1 MGSPAPPPPPP
12 VCTNPQQAQ
21 VKESSATGDFSTV
34 VSSPTI
40 IQYPRPPRNDTGRY
54 VAIGSL
60 LGTLVGRLANSGR
73 ISEAS
78 SAEDTWKSLNNQL
91 ANRGTGN
98 WGRSDTE
105 YNASTAAYNSADGNA
120 TNATNFSLA
129 DRTAGLGF
137 ETGTLVPRA
146 TTMFTQTDAD
156 RADVIRIEVDNVLPR
171 AGILITRADEE
182 EVRADSLSACLDSLH
197 AKLCAYAE
205 CGYKPDYDG
214 ILMRAKAD
222 AQFVESEK
230 IAAAC
235 RVADRYG
242 TGMNADVACDI
253 RRAGVLATVGTAAKL
268 REDERQFMWKY
279 KGELFS
285 NTAKTFESHRNNRLQ
300 TQLAMTREA
309 LNAYE
314 NQQKLRE
321 GMARFN
327 AQTAISTVE
336 DQQRKRLTGSQ
347 YYDASAQRTY
357 LQVATSRAKE
367 SLQWD
372 SQAGQMVA
380 GAGQNYAWLAE
391 SLRRTAQLDTGG
403 FAAIGVALA
412 LAAGT
417 FLDAPSDVCA

>member
-1 MGSPAPPPPPP
+1 MP
-12 VCTNPQQAQ
+12 V
-21 VKESSATGDFSTV
+21 TGDFATGISC
-34 VSSPTI
+34 PTI

-73 ISEAS
+73 IAEAS
-78 SAEDTWKSLNNQL
+78 SAEDTWKGLNNQL

-98 WGRSDTE
+98 WTRSDTE
-105 YNASTAAYNSADGNA
+105 YTASTTAYTNADGNA
-120 TNATNFSLA
+120 TNATNLSLV
-129 DRTAGLGF
+129 DRNAGLGF
-137 ETGTLVPRA
+137 ETSTLVPRA

-222 AQFVESEK
+222 SQFVESEK
-230 IAAAC
+230 IAAMC

-314 NQQKLRE
+314 SQQRLRE

-357 LQVATSRAKE
+357 LQVATSRAGE
-367 SLQWD
+367 SLRWD